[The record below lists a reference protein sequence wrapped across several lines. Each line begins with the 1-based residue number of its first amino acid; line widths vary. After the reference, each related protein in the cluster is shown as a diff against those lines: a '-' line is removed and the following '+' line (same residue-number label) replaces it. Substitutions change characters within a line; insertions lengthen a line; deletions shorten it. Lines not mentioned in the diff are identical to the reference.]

1 VSAVTSESAIRRA
14 QGSGTGTGTGAGTAE
29 TPARKRRGRA
39 PLAWIG
45 EHVVL
50 VTLAVLFIGPVVF
63 VFLTSVMTNNQTLTA
78 TLWPSPWTWS
88 NYVAAFRD
96 VPLAQWFGNSAIYAI
111 SSTLLMLLSSIPAA
125 YVLARIRFR
134 GATVIFVAIV
144 ITMLLPPQVTA
155 VPVYVMWSKLG
166 LTGTL
171 LPLIL
176 PNALGDAFS
185 IFLLRQFFLTIPK
198 EYSDA
203 ARIDGNGELGVLL
216 RVIIPMAKPG
226 IAATAIFMF
235 FASWNDYYGPLLY
248 TSENPQWWPVAYG
261 LATFRGTHGT
271 NWGLTMAITM
281 LVIVPV
287 VIIFFFAQ
295 KVFVEGITLTGVKG

>member
-1 VSAVTSESAIRRA
+1 VTAIGALRQAQGPGAAQGPARRA
-14 QGSGTGTGTGAGTAE
+14 K
-29 TPARKRRGRA
+29 PLRGRKFF
-39 PLAWIG
+39 AWVG

-50 VTLAVLFIGPVVF
+50 VALGVLFLAPVVF
-63 VFLTSVMTNNQTLTA
+63 VFLTSVMTTNQTLTA
-78 TLWPSPWTWS
+78 TLWPDPWTWS
-88 NYVAAFRD
+88 NYLDAFRK
-96 VPLAQWFGNSAIYAI
+96 VPLLQWFGNSAFYAV
-111 SSTLLMLLSSIPAA
+111 SSTALMLLSSIPAA
-125 YVLARIRFR
+125 YVLSRIRFR
-134 GATVIFVAIV
+134 GASVIFVAIIV
-144 ITMLLPPQVTA
+144 AMLLPPQVTA

-166 LTGTL
+166 LTGSL

-203 ARIDGNGELGVLL
+203 ARIDGNGEWGVLL
-216 RVIIPMAKPG
+216 RVILPMAKPG

-261 LATFRGTHGT
+261 LATFRSIHGT

-281 LVIVPV
+281 LVLVPV
-287 VIIFFFAQ
+287 VVIFFFAQ